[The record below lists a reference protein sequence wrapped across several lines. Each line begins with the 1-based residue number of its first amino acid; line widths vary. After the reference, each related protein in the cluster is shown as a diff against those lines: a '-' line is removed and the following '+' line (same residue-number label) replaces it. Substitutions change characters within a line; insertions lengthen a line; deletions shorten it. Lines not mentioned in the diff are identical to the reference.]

1 MNNMPLY
8 QVLQAEKGNGN
19 FTLAYILE
27 GDFAGGQMLLRNGQP
42 AWKTGPADL
51 LQQHLDV

>member
-8 QVLQAEKGNGN
+8 QVLQAKKGNGN

-27 GDFAGGQMLLRNGQP
+27 GDFAGGQMLLCVLEYRRRRRM
-42 AWKTGPADL
+42 
-51 LQQHLDV
+51 